1 LPVRRGWIRERRWF
15 NVDVYARRGGSI
27 HHSSG
32 VLRAIACGLVASTV
46 VAGAGQ
52 AEAAIPPTQ
61 LGWGETYS
69 VMGALAELP
78 AVAGYAHVGTADLS
92 AFSESFGVVR
102 PTGLDDPAMLEWVAE
117 LASGHDIPIPI
128 PDLFNA
134 DGLATIGDWGPAMG
148 WTGYVDAQSFVD
160 LSAGGRASE
169 RSLMVISSD
178 VDSAPFGAEVT
189 PVSGGVYTFGVGQD
203 GESNP
208 ANTRFDPSGR
218 PVRMAAKDGRIAA
231 SFNMPPLVWWLE
243 GPQPSLAED
252 ATIAGIA
259 AALDGHGVISAMIR
273 RSSYVF
279 DRYVPTADYA
289 ATPADIEA
297 AKSRTTL
304 TEEFSAVGV
313 GWAPGAAT
321 TIVYAFADP
330 SSASVAAGQLTSLY
344 RDGQSYA
351 GAPIADHVVLNGV
364 VVADRFVVVT
374 VTEASPW
381 EVWVLFFTRD
391 TPFTFLG
398 PA

>member
-1 LPVRRGWIRERRWF
+1 MRRDWIRERQWF
-15 NVDVYARRGGSI
+15 NVDVKSRRGASI
-27 HHSSG
+27 IHSSG
-32 VLRAIACGLVASTV
+32 VLRAIAVALVTSTV
-46 VAGAGQ
+46 VAGAERAG
-52 AEAAIPPTQ
+52 AAAPPTR
-61 LGWGETYS
+61 LGWGDTYS
-69 VMGALAELP
+69 VAGALAELP
-78 AVAGYAHVGTADLS
+78 AVAGYVHVGTADLS

-102 PTGLDDPAMLEWVAE
+102 PTGLDDPAMVEWVEE
-117 LASGHDIPIPI
+117 LASGHDVPIPI
-128 PDLFNA
+128 PELFNE
-134 DGLATIGDWGPAMG
+134 DGLATIGDWGPAIG
-148 WTGYVDAQSFVD
+148 WTGYVDARSFVD

-169 RSLMVISSD
+169 RSLMVISGDLESM
-178 VDSAPFGAEVT
+178 PFGAEVT

-218 PVRMAAKDGRIAA
+218 PVRMAAKDGRVAA

-259 AALDGHGVISAMIR
+259 AALDNNGVISALIR

-289 ATPADIEA
+289 ATPAEIEA
-297 AKSRTTL
+297 AQNRTTL

-313 GWAPGAAT
+313 GWAAGAAT
-321 TIVYAFADP
+321 TIVYAFADA
-330 SSASVAAGQLTSLY
+330 SSASVAATQLTSLY

-351 GAPIADHVVLNGV
+351 GAPIADHVVLNDV

-374 VTEASPW
+374 VEEASPW

-391 TPFTFLG
+391 TPFTFLP